1 MKNKNKKVIERNLG
15 NNSTEASTIV
25 KIAIGV
31 IIVFVLIYLI
41 FAVLTGEI
49 KLKKDKKT
57 EPTIQYVEILAET
70 TFKQNSDD
78 YFVLF
83 YEFSGDDVN
92 LLETITQV
100 LENTTKTY
108 KVDLDKKFNTNYI
121 ADGEDIDRTPK
132 NIDELKKIIPKE
144 ALARGSVTN
153 TTDIN
158 NFFNSIDYST
168 SNVLY

>member
-83 YEFSGDDVN
+83 YGFSGDDVN
-92 LLETITQV
+92 LLEG
-100 LENTTKTY
+100 LFTKFRIRGI
-108 KVDLDKKFNTNYI
+108 KWQQ
-121 ADGEDIDRTPK
+121 
-132 NIDELKKIIPKE
+132 KIIKREKIPTEKK
-144 ALARGSVTN
+144 
-153 TTDIN
+153 
-158 NFFNSIDYST
+158 
-168 SNVLY
+168 

>member
-57 EPTIQYVEILAET
+57 EPTIQYVEILAVMT
-70 TFKQNSDD
+70 TLYYSMSLAEMMQIYLKQ
-78 YFVLF
+78 
-83 YEFSGDDVN
+83 
-92 LLETITQV
+92 LLR
-100 LENTTKTY
+100 Y
-108 KVDLDKKFNTNYI
+108 
-121 ADGEDIDRTPK
+121 
-132 NIDELKKIIPKE
+132 
-144 ALARGSVTN
+144 
-153 TTDIN
+153 
-158 NFFNSIDYST
+158 
-168 SNVLY
+168 

>member
-57 EPTIQYVEILAET
+57 EPTIQYVEIL
-70 TFKQNSDD
+70 NSDD

-83 YEFSGDDVN
+83 YEFSGDDAN

-132 NIDELKKIIPKE
+132 NIDELKVENPTLIRIKNGK
-144 ALARGSVTN
+144 VTKFV
-153 TTDIN
+153 TGIEDIK
-158 NFFNSIDYST
+158 DYSQ
-168 SNVLY
+168 NLG

>member
-83 YEFSGDDVN
+83 YEFSGDDAN

-108 KVDLDKKFNTNYI
+108 KVDLD
-121 ADGEDIDRTPK
+121 
-132 NIDELKKIIPKE
+132 
-144 ALARGSVTN
+144 
-153 TTDIN
+153 
-158 NFFNSIDYST
+158 
-168 SNVLY
+168 

>member
-83 YEFSGDDVN
+83 YEFSGDDAN

-121 ADGEDIDRTPK
+121 ADGEDIDRAPK
-132 NIDELKKIIPKE
+132 NIDELKVENPTLIRIKNGK
-144 ALARGSVTN
+144 VTKFV
-153 TTDIN
+153 TGIEDIK
-158 NFFNSIDYST
+158 DYSQ
-168 SNVLY
+168 NLG

>member
-83 YEFSGDDVN
+83 YEFSGDDV
-92 LLETITQV
+92 

-132 NIDELKKIIPKE
+132 NIDELKVENPTLIRIKNGK
-144 ALARGSVTN
+144 VTKFV
-153 TTDIN
+153 TGIEDIK
-158 NFFNSIDYST
+158 DYSQ
-168 SNVLY
+168 NLG